1 MMETKRKISRA
12 DQAEQRKKDLLKV
25 GLRLFSEDG
34 FHVTSIRDIVK
45 VAGVTEGII
54 LLTPKDDESD
64 KVDVFLNG
72 IKR

>member
-1 MMETKRKISRA
+1 MMGTKRKISRA

-25 GLRLFSEDG
+25 GLRLFSEAG
-34 FHVTSIRDIVK
+34 FHATSIRDIAK
-45 VAGVTEGII
+45 AAGVTEGTI